1 MANADI
7 EGKHSWTDKRRTQ
20 GSATQTVT
28 LTNYKDV
35 AALKARLTAAAA
47 ASYPTATLNLM
58 TKNDLEYAVRL
69 IDDAAGI

>member
-7 EGKHSWTDKRRTQ
+7 ENLIGWTDKRRTQ
-20 GSATQTVT
+20 GSATQPNT

-35 AALKARLTAAAA
+35 AALKARLTTAAP
-47 ASYPTATLNLM
+47 ASYPAATQALM